1 MCLDGCRTDE
11 ELLRVIGV
19 VVTVADRR
27 ENLTFTIRESPET
40 SNDKEPVLGARSRRR
55 VVCMRIGGLRVCG
68 RCAIIW

>member
-40 SNDKEPVLGARSRRR
+40 SNDKEPVLGARS